1 MRSAL
6 ALAPAL
12 ATLLAAAGSA
22 RAEPVTMD
30 QTVSLAM
37 RQNRDAIAARLDI
50 DAAELD
56 RVQARLYPNPVLSYT
71 LGNLVVGGFNS
82 EGGQQPGSPGF
93 FGQTVHNL
101 SVTEVV
107 DVWAKRNAHIRL
119 ADAGLEHHR
128 LLVEDALREIAYAV
142 RSAFAD
148 VLREVSELALARET
162 RQRYEQT
169 IQITR
174 SRFAAGDI
182 SETELKKIELEG
194 LRYTNGVIDA
204 EMELDLARQ
213 KLAALCGLEP
223 QVQLDPIEDKEARAR
238 LELDQLT
245 ERALQRRPDLRAATA
260 GRTQAGAAIAAARRD
275 ALPDLSLGVGF
286 THSEF
291 TVSGDNPN
299 SLAFSLSLPVPLF
312 DRNQANIG
320 RAKLDLRRADND
332 LARLQIAIRHE
343 VADAVRRSTRSFELL
358 KIFEDGGMLERADTA
373 LRVAEK
379 SYKAGSLSLLELL
392 EAQRT
397 YIETRAQ
404 YLHALHDYRQA
415 AVDVGHTVGGDPK

>member
-1 MRSAL
+1 MRRLAAVALAL
-6 ALAPAL
+6 ALAPA
-12 ATLLAAAGSA
+12 A
-22 RAEPVTMD
+22 RAERVTMD
-30 QTVSLAM
+30 QSVSLAM
-37 RQNRDAIAARLDI
+37 QQNRDAIAARLDI

-71 LGNLVVGGFNS
+71 VGNLVVGAFNPENGDQKS
-82 EGGQQPGSPGF
+82 SPGF

-101 SVTEVV
+101 SVTEVI

-119 ADAGLEHHR
+119 ADASLEHRR
-128 LLVEDALREIAYAV
+128 LMVEDALREIAYAV

-148 VLREVSELALARET
+148 LLRETSELALARET
-162 RQRYEQT
+162 RNRYDQT

-174 SRFAAGDI
+174 SRFNAGDI

-194 LRYTNGVIDA
+194 LRYLNGVIDA
-204 EMELDLARQ
+204 EMQFDLARQ

-223 QVQLDPIEDKEARAR
+223 RAVLEPEEPQATRERLD
-238 LELDQLT
+238 LDQLT
-245 ERALQRRPDLRAATA
+245 ERAMQRRPDLRAA
-260 GRTQAGAAIAAARRD
+260 QAAHGQAEAAIGAARRD

-299 SLAFSLSLPVPLF
+299 SLALSLSLPVPLF

-320 RAKLDLRRADND
+320 RARLDLRRADND
-332 LARLQIAIRHE
+332 LARLGIAIRHE

-358 KIFEDGGMLERADTA
+358 RVFEDGGMLERADTA

-404 YLHALHDYRQA
+404 YLHALYDYRQA
-415 AVDVGHTVGGDPK
+415 TVDVGHAVGGDWK